1 MDILYIGSKYDIGK
15 IHFADGSAFSEAPH
29 VVLYSTS
36 SKKYYVADVTAGEDN
51 SYDAVISAATSA
63 TMQPGVYA
71 LEIYTDIAMEEI
83 LKRDNEY
90 VKAVKAAASPDSE
103 TDNSNS

>member
-1 MDILYIGSKYDIGK
+1 MDTLYIGSKYEIGK
-15 IHFADGSAFSEAPH
+15 IRFADGSAFEDTPY

-51 SYDAVISAATSA
+51 SYEAVISAATSS

-71 LEIYTDIAMEEI
+71 LEIYADDSMEDI
-83 LKRDNEY
+83 LKRENES
-90 VKAVKAAASPDSE
+90 VKAVKAAASPDSD

>member
-15 IHFADGSAFSEAPH
+15 IRFADGSAFEDTPY

-51 SYDAVISAATSA
+51 SYEAVISAATSA

-71 LEIYTDIAMEEI
+71 LEIYADDSMEDI
-83 LKRDNEY
+83 LKRENEN
-90 VKAVKAAASPDSE
+90 VKAVKAAASPDSD